1 MRCPHC
7 NGEHPDDYRFCPKT
21 GKEIVPQLKAC
32 TNADCPDYGKQILPL
47 EAKFCPRCGRP
58 IQAAGNGCS
67 QKMCQNRNYAQTAE
81 LIIQIVESLKRRYC
95 SKPVHSF

>member
-21 GKEIVPQLKAC
+21 AKEIVPQLKAC

-47 EAKFCPRCGRP
+47 EAKFCPRCGKP
-58 IQAAGNGCS
+58 IGSATKANSEANGSKAQSARLDFASACS
-67 QKMCQNRNYAQTAE
+67 EINKLFN
-81 LIIQIVESLKRRYC
+81 LK
-95 SKPVHSF
+95 K